1 MERFWPHAAVLR
13 IILLLYAVPQN
24 AQADVANGTCNIT
37 NVPGVPNITFANVNT
52 TAVHLSWLHPDVLP
66 PYYKYEIQTTN
77 MSGATIAEQ
86 TLDNSTMAVVTGL
99 QPGTRYHFNVTWV
112 EADCDYAVEQ
122 FGYTMPKA
130 VTDLTAADVNT
141 TAVRLTWLKQ
151 DDHKQEYSYRVTVL
165 ENVTQIQQLNTT
177 TENYTV
183 TSLTP
188 GVYYTFQ
195 VSTVVQGVKSTEE
208 STSSYTVPGAVT
220 NLTFANV
227 NTTAVRLSWFNPEDQ
242 QPYYEYKIHTTDM
255 LVATIDEPTQSN
267 STTAIVTGLQPGTGY
282 CFNVTV
288 GVPGRESAVEHKLG
302 YTLPK
307 AVTNLTAADVNT
319 TAVSLTWLKQDD
331 HKTGYSYRVTVLENV
346 TQVQQLNNPTENYTV
361 TSLTPGVYYTFQV
374 STVVQGVKST
384 EESTSSYTV
393 PKAVTDLKV
402 ADVNTTAVSLTW
414 LRQDDYKTGYS
425 FQVTVLENVTQIQQL
440 NNPTEN
446 YTVTSLTPG
455 VYYTF
460 QVSTVVQGVKSTEE
474 TTSSYTVPKAVT
486 DLKVADVN
494 TTAVSLTWLRQDDHK
509 TGYSF
514 QVTVL
519 ENVTQIQQL
528 NTTTENYTVTSLTPG
543 VYYTFQVSTVVQ
555 GVKSTEE
562 TTSSYTV
569 PKAVT
574 DLKVADV
581 NTTAV
586 SLTWL
591 RQDDHKTG
599 YSFQVTVLENVTQI
613 QQLNTTTEN
622 YTVTSLTPGVYYTF
636 QVSTVVQGVKS
647 TEETTSSYTV
657 PKAVTDLKVADVNTT
672 AVSLTWLRQD
682 DHKTGY
688 SFQVTVLENVTQIQ
702 QLNTTTENYTV
713 TSLTPGVY
721 YTFQVST
728 VVQGVK
734 STEET
739 TSSYTVPKAVTDLKV
754 ADVNTTAVSLTW
766 LRQDDYK
773 TGYSYQVTVLKNDTQ
788 IQQLNTTTENYTV
801 TILTPG
807 VNYTFEVSTVV
818 QGVKSTE
825 ESTSSYTVPKAVTDL
840 KVADV
845 NTTAVSLTWL
855 RQDDHKTGYSYQV
868 TVLENVTQ
876 IQQLNNPTEN
886 YTVTSLTPGV
896 YYTFQ
901 VSTVVQGVKST
912 EETTSSYTVPGA
924 VTDLTVANVNT
935 TAVNL
940 IWQNPDDQQPY
951 YEYKIQTTNYTMSG
965 ATLVEPPQFNIKM
978 SIVTG
983 LQPGTGYCFNVT
995 VVVPGRQS
1003 AVEHKLGYTMPKA
1016 VTDLTAADVNTTAVR
1031 LTWLRQDDHKPDY
1044 SYQVTVHEKDNKIQQ
1059 LNTSTENYTV
1069 TGLTP
1074 GVNYTSQVATV
1085 VQGVKST
1092 EESVTFYTNPGTVSN
1107 IVALGTTTNMSVTWK
1122 AASGQVDSYSVVLTG
1137 AGQMDNKP
1145 SHLSNTTL
1153 HVLFEKL
1160 NPGKLYHIRVCAISG
1175 PGSECLATD
1184 SATYPNP
1191 PGPLTVESQ
1200 TTDSIN
1206 VSWSSPKDEEPGQY
1220 NFSVSYQNRT
1230 NSTENGWFL
1239 LEILESGT
1247 LYNITVVTV
1256 GPLGLQSEMVSTSNS
1271 TRPYPV
1277 SDLKQTGIAPSSLV
1291 LTWSQHEIQSGYSYL
1306 VHVSNSTTDTAF
1318 ESPHNISG
1326 LVSGGNY
1333 TCTVTTQTGDGTQTL
1348 YPGTTPCYT
1357 QPHAVGAINATT
1369 QNTTAIGLSWEK
1381 PRQYRDAYKYR
1392 IEASDCASRNVTV
1405 VDEQAEMAEL
1415 SPGTQCRFCV
1425 LTISEAGIEG
1435 EARCTHQY
1443 TKPEQVFPAVS
1454 NRVLNQGLNDTIL
1467 VSWAA
1472 PAGNVEHYYVYLNS
1486 SDQTESRRLSPPEAL
1501 SYLFDNLCP
1510 GREYSATVITSS
1522 GPFNTTSWVITNATF
1537 PNPPEK
1543 IECLTKSTSSIVIRW
1558 QHAQFKADISHY
1570 VVTYVQSNQAKS
1582 NFTNSPNYTFSNL
1595 NSGTPYNFSVA
1606 TVGPLGLQS
1615 RSISISTTT
1624 KPEKVQFLNA
1634 SSEEEETR
1642 LTWARP
1648 VGYKASYSYL
1658 VSWSGEPKEEATQQE
1673 KLVVYQLDPGS
1684 PYNYS
1689 VTTVTSDG
1697 TRSDAVDLSKCT
1709 KASSVRNLTC
1719 SSPNERIA
1727 QIVLVWRRPKGRS
1740 SAFGI
1745 GHRHND
1751 YQLTTNTTEPESC
1764 SPDCEYTISNLTH
1777 YTEYQ
1782 VTMQTLSCGS
1792 HSELVTQN
1800 CTTGITDP
1808 FIPSNYASLVQATVN
1823 AHDRFTVNIQPQMLD
1838 STNGPIRY
1846 YGVLLTDSL
1855 NDMDSSELKQF
1866 LNQTY
1871 EDWSAGRTTTYLAT
1885 VKEVESGDRSRRNLP
1900 VEIGTGET
1908 WRGYTNGALRANHKY
1923 WFAIVLFT
1931 LLNESTDG
1939 HFVDS
1944 KTSLVTITTFY
1955 PGVIQTPL
1963 DPVVVGTAVGAS
1975 LGVFCVLFIIVIG
1988 FIIYWKKMNR
1998 KECSDIQINSISR
2011 QKVNISV
2018 HVEDYEAYYR
2028 KQKADSNCGFAEEFD
2043 DLKPVGTAQ
2052 SRNSAL
2058 ALENKTKNR
2067 YNNVLPYDSSRVK
2080 LSIQGSQFDDY
2091 INASY
2096 MPGYNSKKEYIGAQ
2110 GPLPGTVNEFWR
2122 MVWEKNIQTLVML
2135 TRCNEQGRVKCEKYW
2150 PEDSKH
2156 FGNNTVTMTSEITLE
2171 DWTIREFD
2179 IKNVKTAETRSV
2191 RHFHFTAWPDHGVP
2205 ESTELLINFRHL
2217 VREHMD
2223 QYSANSPTVVHC
2235 SAGVGRTGTFIAID
2249 RLIFQIERESVVDVY
2264 GTIHDLRMHR
2274 TLMVQTEDQYVFLNQ
2289 CALDIIRSRT
2299 GTNVDLIYQNTDAM
2313 CLYEN
2318 IEPRK
2323 VLPNKYHDA

>member
-52 TAVHLSWLHPDVLP
+52 TAVHLSWLHPEGLP

-99 QPGTRYHFNVTWV
+99 RPGTRYHFNVTLV
-112 EADCDYAVEQ
+112 EADCDYTVEQ
-122 FGYTMPKA
+122 SGYTMPKA
-130 VTDLTAADVNT
+130 VTNLTAADVNT
-141 TAVRLTWLKQ
+141 TAVSLTWLRQ
-151 DDHKQEYSYRVTVL
+151 DDHKTEYSYRVTVL

-188 GVYYTFQ
+188 GVNYTFQVSTVVQGVKSTEESISSYTVPGAVTNLTVANVNTTAVRLSWFNPEDQQPYYEYKIHTTDILVATIVETTQSNSTTAIVTGLQPGTGYCFNVTVVVPGRESAVEHKLGYTMPKAVTDLTAADVNTTAVGLTWLRQDDYKTEYSYQVTVLENVTQIQQLNTTTENYTVTSLTPGVNYTFQ

-220 NLTFANV
+220 NLTVANV

-242 QPYYEYKIHTTDM
+242 QPYYEYKIHTTDI
-255 LVATIDEPTQSN
+255 LVATIVETTQSN

-288 GVPGRESAVEHKLG
+288 VVPGRESAVEHKLG
-302 YTLPK
+302 YTMPK
-307 AVTNLTAADVNT
+307 AVTDLTAADVNT
-319 TAVSLTWLKQDD
+319 TAVSLTWLRQDD
-331 HKTGYSYRVTVLENV
+331 HKTGYSYQVTVLENV
-346 TQVQQLNNPTENYTV
+346 TQVQQLNTTTENYTV
-361 TSLTPGVYYTFQV
+361 TSLTPGVNYTFQVSTVVQGVKSTEESISSYTVPGAVTNLTVANVNTTAVRLSWFNPEDQQPYYEYKIHTTDILVATIVETTQSNSTTAIVTGLQPGTGYCFNVTVVVPGRESAVEHKLGYTMPKAVTDLKVADVNTTAVSLTWLRQDDHKTGYSYQVTVLKNDTQIQQLNTTTENYTVTSLTPGVNYTFQV

-414 LRQDDYKTGYS
+414 LK
-425 FQVTVLENVTQIQQL
+425 
-440 NNPTEN
+440 
-446 YTVTSLTPG
+446 
-455 VYYTF
+455 
-460 QVSTVVQGVKSTEE
+460 
-474 TTSSYTVPKAVT
+474 
-486 DLKVADVN
+486 
-494 TTAVSLTWLRQDDHK
+494 
-509 TGYSF
+509 
-514 QVTVL
+514 
-519 ENVTQIQQL
+519 
-528 NTTTENYTVTSLTPG
+528 
-543 VYYTFQVSTVVQ
+543 
-555 GVKSTEE
+555 
-562 TTSSYTV
+562 
-569 PKAVT
+569 
-574 DLKVADV
+574 
-581 NTTAV
+581 
-586 SLTWL
+586 
-591 RQDDHKTG
+591 
-599 YSFQVTVLENVTQI
+599 
-613 QQLNTTTEN
+613 
-622 YTVTSLTPGVYYTF
+622 
-636 QVSTVVQGVKS
+636 
-647 TEETTSSYTV
+647 
-657 PKAVTDLKVADVNTT
+657 
-672 AVSLTWLRQD
+672 
-682 DHKTGY
+682 
-688 SFQVTVLENVTQIQ
+688 
-702 QLNTTTENYTV
+702 
-713 TSLTPGVY
+713 
-721 YTFQVST
+721 
-728 VVQGVK
+728 
-734 STEET
+734 
-739 TSSYTVPKAVTDLKV
+739 
-754 ADVNTTAVSLTW
+754 
-766 LRQDDYK
+766 
-773 TGYSYQVTVLKNDTQ
+773 
-788 IQQLNTTTENYTV
+788 
-801 TILTPG
+801 
-807 VNYTFEVSTVV
+807 
-818 QGVKSTE
+818 
-825 ESTSSYTVPKAVTDL
+825 
-840 KVADV
+840 
-845 NTTAVSLTWL
+845 
-855 RQDDHKTGYSYQV
+855 QDDHKTGYSYQV
-868 TVLENVTQ
+868 TVLENVNQ
-876 IQQLNNPTEN
+876 IQQLNTPTEN

-896 YYTFQ
+896 NYTFQ

-924 VTDLTVANVNT
+924 VTELTVTNVNT

-940 IWQNPDDQQPY
+940 IWQNPEDQQPY
-951 YEYKIQTTNYTMSG
+951 YGYKIQTTNYKMSG
-965 ATLVEPPQFNIKM
+965 TIIVEQFTVNINM
-978 SIVTG
+978 YIVTG

-995 VVVPGRQS
+995 VVVPGRES

-1031 LTWLRQDDHKPDY
+1031 LTWLRQDDHKTGY
-1044 SYQVTVHEKDNKIQQ
+1044 SYQVTVLEKDNKIQQ
-1059 LNTSTENYTV
+1059 LNTTTENYTV

-1074 GVNYTSQVATV
+1074 GVYYTSRVSTV

-1107 IVALGTTTNMSVTWK
+1107 IVALGTTTTMSVTWK
-1122 AASGQVDSYSVVLTG
+1122 AASGQVDYYAVLLTG
-1137 AGQMDNKP
+1137 AGQMDKRSNT
-1145 SHLSNTTL
+1145 SNTTL

-1160 NPGKLYHIRVCAISG
+1160 NPGTLYHIRVCARSG

-1184 SATYPNP
+1184 NATFPNP
-1191 PGPLTVESQ
+1191 PGPLAVESQ

-1206 VSWSSPKDEEPGQY
+1206 VSWSSPTDEKPGQY
-1220 NFSVSYQNRT
+1220 NFSVSYLNRT
-1230 NSTENGWFL
+1230 KSTENSWFL
-1239 LEILESGT
+1239 LEGLKSGT
-1247 LYNITVVTV
+1247 LYDITVVTV
-1256 GPLGLQSEMVSTSNS
+1256 GPLGLQSEKVSTSNS

-1277 SDLKQTGIAPSSLV
+1277 SGLNQTGIAPSSLV
-1291 LTWSQHEIQSGYSYL
+1291 LTWSQHEHQYSYFYL
-1306 VHVSNSTTDTAF
+1306 VDVSNSTRPTDRAS

-1333 TCTVTTQTGDGTQTL
+1333 TCTVTTQTGDGTKAL
-1348 YPGTTPCYT
+1348 HPGTTPCYT

-1381 PRQYRDAYKYR
+1381 PRQYRDAYEYR
-1392 IEASDCASRNVTV
+1392 IEASGCASRNVTV

-1425 LTISEAGIEG
+1425 LTISEARIEG
-1435 EARCTHQY
+1435 EARCTPQY
-1443 TKPEQVFPAVS
+1443 TKPEQVLPTVS
-1454 NRVLNQGLNDTIL
+1454 NHVLNQCLNHTIL

-1486 SDQTESRRLSPPEAL
+1486 SDQTESRRLSPPDPL
-1501 SYLFDNLCP
+1501 SYLFDDLCP

-1522 GPFNTTSWVITNATF
+1522 GPFNTTSGVITNATF
-1537 PNPPEK
+1537 PNPPEE
-1543 IECLTKSTSSIVIRW
+1543 IEFLTKSTSSIVIRW
-1558 QHAQFKADISHY
+1558 QHAQFKADSWLY

-1582 NFTNSPNYTFSNL
+1582 NFTNSPNYTFSHL

-1606 TVGPLGLQS
+1606 TVGPSDLQS
-1615 RSISISTTT
+1615 CSISISNTT
-1624 KPEKVQFLNA
+1624 KPEKVQSLNA
-1634 SSEEEETR
+1634 SAEEEVTH

-1658 VSWSGEPKEEATQQE
+1658 VTWSGEPMERETQQE
-1673 KLVVYQLDPGS
+1673 KLDAYPLVPGS

-1697 TRSDAVDLSKCT
+1697 TRSDAVDRSNCT
-1709 KASSVRNLTC
+1709 KASSVRKLTC
-1719 SSPNERIA
+1719 SSPNEKIA
-1727 QIVLVWRRPKGRS
+1727 QIALVWSRPNGTS
-1740 SAFGI
+1740 SDFGI
-1745 GHRHND
+1745 GHRQNGN
-1751 YQLTTNTTEPESC
+1751 QLPTVTAYPESC

-1782 VTMQTLSCGS
+1782 VTVETRSCGRPS
-1792 HSELVTQN
+1792 KLVSRN

-1871 EDWSAGRTTTYLAT
+1871 ENWSAGRTTTYLAT
-1885 VKEVESGDRSRRNLP
+1885 VKEVESGVRSRYKREVSRNLP

-1923 WFAIVLFT
+1923 RYAIVVFT

-1939 HFVDS
+1939 HLVDS
-1944 KTSLVTITTFY
+1944 ESSFVTITTFY

-1963 DPVVVGTAVGAS
+1963 DPVVVGTAVGAT
-1975 LGVFCVLFIIVIG
+1975 LGVFCVLFIVVICL
-1988 FIIYWKKMNR
+1988 IIYWKKMNR

-2110 GPLPGTVNEFWR
+2110 GPLPVTVNEFWR

-2323 VLPNKYHDA
+2323 FLPNKYHDA

>member
-24 AQADVANGTCNIT
+24 AQADVANSTCNIT
-37 NVPGVPNITFANVNT
+37 NVPGIPNITFANVNT
-52 TAVHLSWLHPDVLP
+52 TAVHLSWLHPDDLP
-66 PYYKYEIQTTN
+66 TYYKYEIQTTN
-77 MSGATIAEQ
+77 MSGATIVEQ

-99 QPGTRYHFNVTWV
+99 QPGTRYHFNVTLV
-112 EADCDYAVEQ
+112 EADCDYTVEQ

-130 VTDLTAADVNT
+130 VTNLTAADVNT
-141 TAVRLTWLKQ
+141 SAVSLTWLRQ
-151 DDHKQEYSYRVTVL
+151 DDHKTGYSYQVTVL
-165 ENVTQIQQLNTT
+165 ENVTQVQQLNTT

-188 GVYYTFQ
+188 GVNYTFQ

-242 QPYYEYKIHTTDM
+242 QPYYEYKIHTTDI
-255 LVATIDEPTQSN
+255 LVATIVETTQSN

-288 GVPGRESAVEHKLG
+288 VVPGRESAVEHELG

-319 TAVSLTWLKQDD
+319 SAVSLTWLRQDD
-331 HKTGYSYRVTVLENV
+331 HKTGYSYQVTVLENV
-346 TQVQQLNNPTENYTV
+346 TQVQQLNTTTENYTV
-361 TSLTPGVYYTFQV
+361 TSLTPGVNYTFQVSTVVQGVKSTEETTSSYTVPKAVTNLTAADVNTSAVSLTWLRQDDHKTGYSYQVTVLENVTQVQQLNTTTENYTVTSLTPGVNYTFQV

-414 LRQDDYKTGYS
+414 LRQDDHKTGYS
-425 FQVTVLENVTQIQQL
+425 YQVTVLENVTQ
-440 NNPTEN
+440 
-446 YTVTSLTPG
+446 V
-455 VYYTF
+455 
-460 QVSTVVQGVKSTEE
+460 
-474 TTSSYTVPKAVT
+474 
-486 DLKVADVN
+486 
-494 TTAVSLTWLRQDDHK
+494 
-509 TGYSF
+509 
-514 QVTVL
+514 
-519 ENVTQIQQL
+519 QQL

-543 VYYTFQVSTVVQ
+543 VNYTFQ
-555 GVKSTEE
+555 
-562 TTSSYTV
+562 
-569 PKAVT
+569 
-574 DLKVADV
+574 
-581 NTTAV
+581 
-586 SLTWL
+586 
-591 RQDDHKTG
+591 
-599 YSFQVTVLENVTQI
+599 
-613 QQLNTTTEN
+613 
-622 YTVTSLTPGVYYTF
+622 
-636 QVSTVVQGVKS
+636 
-647 TEETTSSYTV
+647 
-657 PKAVTDLKVADVNTT
+657 
-672 AVSLTWLRQD
+672 
-682 DHKTGY
+682 
-688 SFQVTVLENVTQIQ
+688 
-702 QLNTTTENYTV
+702 
-713 TSLTPGVY
+713 
-721 YTFQVST
+721 
-728 VVQGVK
+728 
-734 STEET
+734 
-739 TSSYTVPKAVTDLKV
+739 
-754 ADVNTTAVSLTW
+754 
-766 LRQDDYK
+766 
-773 TGYSYQVTVLKNDTQ
+773 
-788 IQQLNTTTENYTV
+788 
-801 TILTPG
+801 
-807 VNYTFEVSTVV
+807 VSTVV

-876 IQQLNNPTEN
+876 IQQLNTTTEN
-886 YTVTSLTPGV
+886 YTVISLTPGV
-896 YYTFQ
+896 NYIFR

-924 VTDLTVANVNT
+924 VTDLTVVNVNT

-951 YEYKIQTTNYTMSG
+951 YEYKIQTTNYKMSG
-965 ATLVEPPQFNIKM
+965 TTIVEQFNINM
-978 SIVTG
+978 LIVTG

-995 VVVPGRQS
+995 VGVPGRES

-1044 SYQVTVHEKDNKIQQ
+1044 SYQVTVLEKDNKIQQ
-1059 LNTSTENYTV
+1059 LNTTTESYTV

-1122 AASGQVDSYSVVLTG
+1122 AASGQVDYYSVELTG
-1137 AGQMDNKP
+1137 AGQMDKGK
-1145 SHLSNTTL
+1145 SRLSNTTL
-1153 HVLFEKL
+1153 YVLFEKL
-1160 NPGKLYHIRVCAISG
+1160 NPGTLYHISVCAISG

-1184 SATYPNP
+1184 NATFPNP

-1200 TTDSIN
+1200 TTHSIN
-1206 VSWSSPKDEEPGQY
+1206 VSWSSPTDEKPGQY
-1220 NFSVSYQNRT
+1220 NFSVSYLNRT
-1230 NSTENGWFL
+1230 KSTENSWFL
-1239 LEILESGT
+1239 LEDLESGT

-1277 SDLKQTGIAPSSLV
+1277 SDLRQTGIAPSSLV
-1291 LTWSQHEIQSGYSYL
+1291 LTWSQQGLQSGYSYL

-1318 ESPHNISG
+1318 ESPHNFSG

-1348 YPGTTPCYT
+1348 YPGTTPCHT

-1381 PRQYRDAYKYR
+1381 PRQYRDANKYR
-1392 IEASDCASRNVTV
+1392 IEASGCASRNVTV
-1405 VDEQAEMAEL
+1405 VNEQAEMAEL
-1415 SPGTQCRFCV
+1415 SPGTQCQFCV
-1425 LTISEAGIEG
+1425 LTISEAGFEG

-1443 TKPEQVFPAVS
+1443 TKPEQVHPTVS

-1486 SDQTESRRLSPPEAL
+1486 SDQTESRRLSPPEPL
-1501 SYLFDNLCP
+1501 SHLFDNLCP
-1510 GREYSATVITSS
+1510 GREYSAMVITSS
-1522 GPFNTTSWVITNATF
+1522 GPFNTTSRVITNATF

-1543 IECLTKSTSSIVIRW
+1543 IEFLTKSTSSIVIRW
-1558 QHAQFKADISHY
+1558 QHAQFKADSWLY

-1582 NFTNSPNYTFSNL
+1582 NFTNSPNYTFSHL

-1606 TVGPLGLQS
+1606 TEGPLRLQS
-1615 RSISISTTT
+1615 CSISISNTT
-1624 KPEKVQFLNA
+1624 KPEKVQSLNI
-1634 SSEEEETR
+1634 STEEEATQ

-1648 VGYKASYSYL
+1648 DGYKASYSYL
-1658 VSWSGEPKEEATQQE
+1658 VTWSGEPMEPMENATQQE
-1673 KLVVYQLDPGS
+1673 NLNVYPLVPGS

-1697 TRSDAVDLSKCT
+1697 TRSDSVDHSKCT
-1709 KASSVRNLTC
+1709 KASSVQNLTC
-1719 SSPNERIA
+1719 SSPNEKIA
-1727 QIVLVWRRPKGRS
+1727 QILLVWSRPKGRS
-1740 SAFGI
+1740 SDFGI
-1745 GHRHND
+1745 GHRQND
-1751 YQLTTNTTEPESC
+1751 NKPITIITVPGSC

-1777 YTEYQ
+1777 YTKYQ

-1792 HSELVTQN
+1792 PSELESRS

-1808 FIPSNYASLVQATVN
+1808 FIPSNYKSLVQATVN

-1838 STNGPIRY
+1838 ATNGPIRY

-1871 EDWSAGRTTTYLAT
+1871 ANWSAGKTTTYLAR
-1885 VKEVESGDRSRRNLP
+1885 VRKVESGDRSRFKREVSPNLP

-1923 WFAIVLFT
+1923 RYAIVLFT
-1931 LLNESTDG
+1931 RLNESTG
-1939 HFVDS
+1939 SNFVDS
-1944 KTSLVTITTFY
+1944 KYSLVTITPFY
-1955 PGVIQTPL
+1955 PVIQTLL
-1963 DPVVVGTAVGAS
+1963 DPVVIGTAVGAS
-1975 LGVFCVLFIIVIG
+1975 LGVFCVLFIIIIG

-2018 HVEDYEAYYR
+2018 HVVDYEAYYR

-2080 LSIQGSQFDDY
+2080 LSIQGTQFDDY

-2249 RLIFQIERESVVDVY
+2249 RLIFQIERESMVDVY

-2323 VLPNKYHDA
+2323 ILPNKYHNA

>member
-24 AQADVANGTCNIT
+24 AQADVANGTCNIA
-37 NVPGVPNITFANVNT
+37 NVPGVLNITFANVNT
-52 TAVHLSWLHPDVLP
+52 TAVHLSWLLPDFLP
-66 PYYKYEIQTTN
+66 PYSKYEIRTTN

-86 TLDNSTMAVVTGL
+86 TLDNSNMAVVTGL
-99 QPGTRYHFNVTWV
+99 QTGTRYNFNVTL
-112 EADCDYAVEQ
+112 EADCDYNGEQ
-122 FGYTMPKA
+122 FGYTMPEA
-130 VTDLTAADVNT
+130 VTNLTAADVTT
-141 TAVRLTWLKQ
+141 TAVSLTWLRPG
-151 DDHKQEYSYRVTVL
+151 DHKPEYSYQVTVL
-165 ENVTQIQQLNTT
+165 ENVTQKQQLNTT
-177 TENYTV
+177 PENYTV
-183 TSLTP
+183 TSLTS
-188 GVYYTFQ
+188 GVNYTFQ

-208 STSSYTVPGAVT
+208 TTSSYTVPGAVTNLTFANVNTTSVRLSWFNPEDQQPYYEYKIQTTNYTMSGATLVEPPQLNINTSIVTGLQPGTGYCFNVTVVVPGRESAVEHKLGYTMPKAVTNLTAADVNTTAVSLTWLRQGDNKPEYFYQVTVLENVTQKQQLNTNTENYTITSLIPGVKYTFQVSTVVQGVHSTEETTSSYTVPGAVT

-242 QPYYEYKIHTTDM
+242 QPYYEYKIQTTNYTM
-255 LVATIDEPTQSN
+255 SGATLVEPPQLNINTS
-267 STTAIVTGLQPGTGY
+267 IVTGLLPGTGY

-288 GVPGRESAVEHKLG
+288 VVPGRESAVEHKLG
-302 YTLPK
+302 YTMPK
-307 AVTNLTAADVNT
+307 AVTSLTAADVT
-319 TAVSLTWLKQDD
+319 
-331 HKTGYSYRVTVLENV
+331 
-346 TQVQQLNNPTENYTV
+346 
-361 TSLTPGVYYTFQV
+361 
-374 STVVQGVKST
+374 
-384 EESTSSYTV
+384 
-393 PKAVTDLKV
+393 
-402 ADVNTTAVSLTW
+402 TTAVSLTW
-414 LRQDDYKTGYS
+414 LRQG
-425 FQVTVLENVTQIQQL
+425 
-440 NNPTEN
+440 
-446 YTVTSLTPG
+446 
-455 VYYTF
+455 
-460 QVSTVVQGVKSTEE
+460 
-474 TTSSYTVPKAVT
+474 
-486 DLKVADVN
+486 
-494 TTAVSLTWLRQDDHK
+494 
-509 TGYSF
+509 
-514 QVTVL
+514 
-519 ENVTQIQQL
+519 
-528 NTTTENYTVTSLTPG
+528 
-543 VYYTFQVSTVVQ
+543 
-555 GVKSTEE
+555 
-562 TTSSYTV
+562 
-569 PKAVT
+569 
-574 DLKVADV
+574 
-581 NTTAV
+581 
-586 SLTWL
+586 
-591 RQDDHKTG
+591 
-599 YSFQVTVLENVTQI
+599 
-613 QQLNTTTEN
+613 
-622 YTVTSLTPGVYYTF
+622 
-636 QVSTVVQGVKS
+636 
-647 TEETTSSYTV
+647 
-657 PKAVTDLKVADVNTT
+657 
-672 AVSLTWLRQD
+672 
-682 DHKTGY
+682 
-688 SFQVTVLENVTQIQ
+688 
-702 QLNTTTENYTV
+702 
-713 TSLTPGVY
+713 
-721 YTFQVST
+721 
-728 VVQGVK
+728 
-734 STEET
+734 
-739 TSSYTVPKAVTDLKV
+739 
-754 ADVNTTAVSLTW
+754 
-766 LRQDDYK
+766 DYK

-801 TILTPG
+801 TSLIPG
-807 VNYTFEVSTVV
+807 VDYTFQVSTVV
-818 QGVKSTE
+818 QGVHSTE
-825 ESTSSYTVPKAVTDL
+825 ETTSSYTVPKAVTDL

-845 NTTAVSLTWL
+845 TTTAVSLTWL
-855 RQDDHKTGYSYQV
+855 RQGDYKTGYSYQV
-868 TVLENVTQ
+868 TVLKNDTQ
-876 IQQLNNPTEN
+876 IQQLNTTTEN
-886 YTVTSLTPGV
+886 YTVTSLIPGV
-896 YYTFQ
+896 KYTFQ

-924 VTDLTVANVNT
+924 VTDLTVAIVNT

-951 YEYKIQTTNYTMSG
+951 YGYKIQTTNYTMSG
-965 ATLVEPPQFNIKM
+965 ATLVEPPQLNINT

-995 VVVPGRQS
+995 VVVPGRES

-1016 VTDLTAADVNTTAVR
+1016 VTNLTAADVNTTAVR
-1031 LTWLRQDDHKPDY
+1031 LTWRRQDDHKPDY
-1044 SYQVTVHEKDNKIQQ
+1044 SYRVTVLEKDNKIQQ
-1059 LNTSTENYTV
+1059 LNTTTESYTV

-1074 GVNYTSQVATV
+1074 GVIYTSQVATD

-1092 EESVTFYTNPGTVSN
+1092 EESITFYTNPGTVSY
-1107 IVALGTTTNMSVTWK
+1107 IVAVGTTTNMSVTWK
-1122 AASGQVDSYSVVLTG
+1122 AASGQVDYYSVQLTG
-1137 AGQMDNKP
+1137 DGQMDQLQ

-1153 HVLFEKL
+1153 QVLFEKL
-1160 NPGKLYHIRVCAISG
+1160 NPGTLYHIRVCAISG
-1175 PGSECLATD
+1175 PGSECSATD
-1184 SATYPNP
+1184 NATFPNP

-1206 VSWSSPKDEEPGQY
+1206 VSWSSPTDEKPGQY
-1220 NFSVSYQNRT
+1220 NFSVSYLNRT
-1230 NSTENGWFL
+1230 KSTENSWFL
-1239 LEILESGT
+1239 LEDLKSGT

-1271 TRPYPV
+1271 T
-1277 SDLKQTGIAPSSLV
+1277 K
-1291 LTWSQHEIQSGYSYL
+1291 
-1306 VHVSNSTTDTAF
+1306 
-1318 ESPHNISG
+1318 
-1326 LVSGGNY
+1326 
-1333 TCTVTTQTGDGTQTL
+1333 
-1348 YPGTTPCYT
+1348 
-1357 QPHAVGAINATT
+1357 PHAVGAINANT
-1369 QNTTAIGLSWEK
+1369 QNTTAIGLSWGK
-1381 PRQYRDAYKYR
+1381 PRQYRDTYKYR
-1392 IEASDCASRNVTV
+1392 IEASGCASRNVTV
-1405 VDEQAEMAEL
+1405 VDEQAENAEL

-1443 TKPEQVFPAVS
+1443 TKPEQVLPTVS

-1472 PAGNVEHYYVYLNS
+1472 PAGNVENYYVYLNS
-1486 SDQTESRRLSPPEAL
+1486 SDQTESRRLSPSDPL

-1510 GREYSATVITSS
+1510 GREYSAMVITSS
-1522 GPFNTTSWVITNATF
+1522 GPFNTTSRVFTNATF

-1543 IECLTKSTSSIVIRW
+1543 IESLTKSTSSIVIRW
-1558 QHAQFKADISHY
+1558 QHAQFKADSWLY

-1582 NFTNSPNYTFSNL
+1582 NFTNSPNYTFSHL

-1606 TVGPLGLQS
+1606 TEGPLRLQS
-1615 RSISISTTT
+1615 CSISISSTT
-1624 KPEKVQFLNA
+1624 KPEKVQSLNA
-1634 SSEEEETR
+1634 STEEEATQ

-1658 VSWSGEPKEEATQQE
+1658 VAWSGEPMEKETQQE
-1673 KLVVYQLDPGS
+1673 KLDVYQLDPGS

-1709 KASSVRNLTC
+1709 KASSVQNLKC
-1719 SSPNERIA
+1719 SSPNEKIA
-1727 QIVLVWRRPKGRS
+1727 KIVLVWSRPNGS
-1740 SAFGI
+1740 SSDFRI
-1745 GHRHND
+1745 GHRQND
-1751 YQLTTNTTEPESC
+1751 NKPITITTNPESC

-1782 VTMQTLSCGS
+1782 VTMQTQSCGS
-1792 HSELVTQN
+1792 PSELESRS

-1823 AHDRFTVNIQPQMLD
+1823 AHDRFTVNIEPQMLD

-1871 EDWSAGRTTTYLAT
+1871 ENWSAGKATTYLAT
-1885 VKEVESGDRSRRNLP
+1885 VKKVESGDRSRFKREISRNLP
-1900 VEIGTGET
+1900 VEIGTGEA

-1923 WFAIVLFT
+1923 RYAIVLFT
-1931 LLNESTDG
+1931 QLNESTDG
-1939 HFVDS
+1939 NFVDS
-1944 KTSLVTITTFY
+1944 KYSLVTITTFY
-1955 PGVIQTPL
+1955 PGSIQTPL
-1963 DPVVVGTAVGAS
+1963 DPVVIGTAIGAS
-1975 LGVFCVLFIIVIG
+1975 LGVFCVLFIIIIG

-2018 HVEDYEAYYR
+2018 HVVDYEAYYR

-2080 LSIQGSQFDDY
+2080 LSIQGTQFDDY

-2249 RLIFQIERESVVDVY
+2249 RLIFQIERESIVDVY

-2323 VLPNKYHDA
+2323 FLPNKYHNA